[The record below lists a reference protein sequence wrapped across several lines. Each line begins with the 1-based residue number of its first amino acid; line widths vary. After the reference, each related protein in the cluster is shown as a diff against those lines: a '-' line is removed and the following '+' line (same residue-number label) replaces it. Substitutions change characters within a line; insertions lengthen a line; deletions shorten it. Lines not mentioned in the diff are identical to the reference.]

1 MKQNGKAPDVDF
13 IGGGRALTKE
23 DEKAISDFLQARK
36 QKKAKNRP
44 AFFPQKCQ
52 KNGLGKNLNLLNIS
66 TQ

>member
-36 QKKAKNRP
+36 QKKAKNKTRLSSH
-44 AFFPQKCQ
+44 
-52 KNGLGKNLNLLNIS
+52 KNAKK
-66 TQ
+66 TV